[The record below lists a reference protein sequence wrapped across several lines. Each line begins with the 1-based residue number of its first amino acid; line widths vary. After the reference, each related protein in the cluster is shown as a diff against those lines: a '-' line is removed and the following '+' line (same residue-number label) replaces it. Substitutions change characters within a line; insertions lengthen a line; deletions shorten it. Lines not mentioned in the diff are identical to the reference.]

1 MRTFINRDLP
11 NDEYQAAVGANN
23 PSSANVFATMADI
36 VAGTGDATRLIFN
49 VKIDQVGGINKGQAV
64 YVSGA
69 NGTNILV
76 SKADYSTEATSS
88 KTLGL
93 LVASGANNAFGQVIA
108 NGILKGTGSAPL
120 DTSAAVAGDPVW
132 LGDDGN
138 LIYGLINKP
147 YAPNHLVFIG
157 IVVEANP
164 TVGEIFVKIQNG
176 FELNEIH
183 DVDLISNPPTDGQV
197 LTYDNASGLWIN
209 DDLPAVI
216 GESINANLQP
226 VLDNTISDPS
236 TIIDP
241 NVDDSYLVPV
251 GAIGV
256 WAGQDNNIATW
267 DGEQWIYYVPS
278 GLDITTVLTGI
289 NAGNVYQFDG
299 ISWVQITSTSPGA
312 TPFYLAGSG
321 VDAGGNKTSTI
332 ARVGPVT
339 LGSNSGAYGS
349 SPLTVR
355 GTGSLENVVS
365 RWGMGA
371 GNPITLNNWF
381 RIATFTVG
389 LNSSQT
395 YKIIFGVTSRNGE
408 WATCELDIHIRK
420 TAGTGQGTCR
430 VVNHSGSAA
439 LTIAGI
445 YQIDETNFEFRRFAN
460 AASGPVTYRLYYK
473 PTILNS
479 FVSATVL
486 NAIGGTTSAI
496 GIQWNNTYIGAAI
509 EPPASGGTT
518 NNFATFS
525 YEGQRDNILATID
538 PTASDDESS
547 QYSYGSQWFNAA
559 SNNVFQCIRNN
570 SGAAVWKQITN
581 PQIQDEG
588 VTIAERN
595 TINFVGNGVT
605 ASDNGTNTVITIPGV
620 TTQSFFDQFMVNQ
633 YSYFLPS
640 DNSALYDTLRAGGTL
655 TSVGTTSSLT
665 ENPMGV
671 LFTTPTAVS
680 SVAAL
685 FGNTF
690 GGSILGVNFQFETH
704 RRFRINTS
712 NPAQRLFIG
721 LSSLYSA
728 ATPTNID
735 PISQINSIG
744 VCKTSASNNLFLMWN
759 DATGTASSLDTGFT
773 GISNTFTYTL
783 RIFKTFG
790 IASVTIELTQITN
803 STGATSVFSTTIT
816 SDYNTGVNHFP
827 VAWMGNSTS
836 STGAVSYK
844 DYGCTM
850 TKRNI
855 ITA

>member
-1 MRTFINRDLP
+1 MSIFINRDLP
-11 NDEYQAAVGANN
+11 NDEYNAAIGANN

-49 VKIDQVGGINKGQAV
+49 VKINEVGGINKGQAV
-64 YVSGA
+64 YVNGA
-69 NGTNILV
+69 SGTNILV
-76 SKADYSTEATSS
+76 GKADYSTEATSS

-108 NGILKGTGSAPL
+108 NGILKGTGAAPL
-120 DTSAAVAGDPVW
+120 DTSAGAAGDPVW

-138 LIYGLINKP
+138 LIYGLVNKP

-157 IVVEANP
+157 IVVESNP
-164 TVGEIFVKIQNG
+164 TVGEIFVKVQNG
-176 FELNEIH
+176 FELEELH

-209 DDLPAVI
+209 EDLPAVI
-216 GESINANLQP
+216 GENLNVNLSP
-226 VLDNTISDPS
+226 VIDNTIGDPS
-236 TIIDP
+236 LLTDP
-241 NVDDSYLVPV
+241 NYDDSYLIPP

-256 WAGQDNNIATW
+256 WSGQDNNIATW
-267 DGEQWIYYVPS
+267 DGEQWLFYVPIV
-278 GLDITTVLTGI
+278 GDTTTVLTGP
-289 NAGNVYQFDG
+289 NAGYVYTFDG
-299 ISWVQITSTSPGA
+299 VAWGITLTTSPGA
-312 TPFYLAGSG
+312 TPFFIAGSA

-371 GNPITLNNWF
+371 GNAITLNNWF

-395 YKIIFGVTSRNGE
+395 YKILFSVTSRNGE

-420 TAGTGQGTCR
+420 TTGTGQATCR
-430 VVNHSGSAA
+430 VINHSGSAS
-439 LTIAGI
+439 LFVAGI
-445 YQIDETNFEFRRFAN
+445 YQIDETNFEFRRFSN
-460 AASGPVTYRLYYK
+460 AAVGPVTYRLYYK

-486 NAIGGTTSAI
+486 NAVGGTTGAI
-496 GIQWNNTYIGAAI
+496 GIQWNNSYIGAAI
-509 EPPASGGTT
+509 EPPASGGSPT
-518 NNFATFS
+518 NYATYS
-525 YEGQRDNILATID
+525 YEGQRDNILATTD
-538 PTASDDESS
+538 PSALDDESA

-559 SNNVFQCIRNN
+559 SNNIFQCIRNN
-570 SGAAVWKQITN
+570 SAAAVWKQLTN

-588 VTIAERN
+588 VNVTERN
-595 TINFVGNGVT
+595 TINYVGNGVT
-605 ASDNGTNTVITIPGV
+605 VTDDGTKNVITIPGV

-633 YSYFLPS
+633 YCYFLPS
-640 DNSALYDTLRAGGTL
+640 DSSALYDTLRAGGSL
-655 TSVGTTSSLT
+655 TSFGTTSSLT

-671 LFTTPTAVS
+671 LFTTPAAVGS
-680 SVAAL
+680 AAGL

-704 RRFRINTS
+704 RRFRINTT
-712 NPAQRLFIG
+712 NGAQRFFAGI
-721 LSSLYSA
+721 SSLYSA
-728 ATPTNID
+728 TTPTNIE
-735 PISQINSIG
+735 PTSQINSIG
-744 VCKTSASNNLFLMWN
+744 VCKLQGSSNLFLMWN
-759 DATGTASSLDTGFT
+759 DATGTASTLDTGFSGVST
-773 GISNTFTYTL
+773 AVTFTL
-783 RIFKTFG
+783 RIAKTFG
-790 IASVTIELTQITN
+790 VAAILIELTQITN
-803 STGATSVFSTTIT
+803 STGATAVFSTTIT
-816 SDYNTGVNHFP
+816 SDYNTGVTYFP
-827 VAWMGNSTS
+827 VIWMGNNTAVS
-836 STGAVSYK
+836 GAVSFK

-855 ITA
+855 IAA